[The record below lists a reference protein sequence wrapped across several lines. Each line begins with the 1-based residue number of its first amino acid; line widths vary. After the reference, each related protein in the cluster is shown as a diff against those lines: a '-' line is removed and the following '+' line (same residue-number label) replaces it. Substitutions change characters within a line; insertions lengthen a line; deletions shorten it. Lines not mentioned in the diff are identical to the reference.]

1 MINVP
6 CPKKNFVSPII
17 NAYRNYF
24 AKLLN
29 VGQQII
35 PVKIAVKVNSDGLVR
50 LVI

>member
-1 MINVP
+1 MIHVP
-6 CPKKNFVSPII
+6 CPEKNFVSPII

-35 PVKIAVKVNSDGLVR
+35 PVMRYLKLALSSNPV
-50 LVI
+50 